1 MLRAKAAGGRPCW
14 GRESLLFIPF
24 SQFPHALQHWHM
36 VVRRQTPQG
45 AMLQHITS
53 GCFSSSQKT
62 YKQTHTDPIQNIHID
77 KKIFAAPSHQKHCCS
92 ADSMYCVLLY
102 RAIQAS
108 HVPPSTT
115 CHKDLGR
122 PHILRCWCF
131 LCSSRSQSQVFGN
144 RPRGTIRAAAASRQ
158 Q

>member
-1 MLRAKAAGGRPCW
+1 MLGAGIAVIYTVFPVSTRIATLAHGSASPDTTRRHAAAHHVW
-14 GRESLLFIPF
+14 LFFFLTKLL
-24 SQFPHALQHWHM
+24 
-36 VVRRQTPQG
+36 
-45 AMLQHITS
+45 
-53 GCFSSSQKT
+53 QKT

-144 RPRGTIRAAAASRQ
+144 RPHGTIRAAAASRQ